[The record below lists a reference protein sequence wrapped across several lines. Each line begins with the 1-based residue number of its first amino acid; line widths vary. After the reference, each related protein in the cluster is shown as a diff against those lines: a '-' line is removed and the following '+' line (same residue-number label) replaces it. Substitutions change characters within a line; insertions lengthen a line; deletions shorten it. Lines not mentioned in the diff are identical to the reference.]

1 MGKEIQAE
9 FDSLKKE
16 YLSLETA
23 YHDEK
28 KCLLKVISTLGLIV
42 DIVPK
47 YHDTYR
53 KIKQLLNKETVLPV
67 DRIYHETSALR
78 SSIFAEETKSVAED
92 SSTNRKEAEDKHL
105 LEAYKVLEKIAA
117 GLTGNFY
124 PLNSEMKLQ
133 ADSIRFNY
141 KKGMSLNE
149 FNKDTERLLEYIDK
163 LKCQIAEDSKYTNKT
178 FLNFF
183 EQVRELEKYLT
194 TELHE
199 DTNIKGFEDFEQK
212 INNEVGSIVNSFNI
226 YSTINEVKNEVINRL
241 SNIKQMLAKKKKEEK
256 AKSQQSQ
263 KKIHWLRKK
272 ISQAEVE
279 VRDLSKKA
287 DRFKEEANKD
297 GLTGL
302 YNRKAFDMK
311 IVEALESLNQGGTPF
326 LLVMFDVDNFKWIND
341 TFGHVAG
348 DRVLQKVAT
357 TLSKTFRKDEFIA
370 RYGGDE
376 FVLVIEKMSV
386 TTAQERVSA
395 FNENFSK
402 MRFFSHKD
410 GDVQISISAGISS
423 AVIGECPE
431 DLIHKADI
439 AMYEIKRKRNN
450 IL

>member
-1 MGKEIQAE
+1 
-9 FDSLKKE
+9 
-16 YLSLETA
+16 
-23 YHDEK
+23 
-28 KCLLKVISTLGLIV
+28 
-42 DIVPK
+42 
-47 YHDTYR
+47 
-53 KIKQLLNKETVLPV
+53 
-67 DRIYHETSALR
+67 
-78 SSIFAEETKSVAED
+78 
-92 SSTNRKEAEDKHL
+92 
-105 LEAYKVLEKIAA
+105 
-117 GLTGNFY
+117 
-124 PLNSEMKLQ
+124 
-133 ADSIRFNY
+133 
-141 KKGMSLNE
+141 
-149 FNKDTERLLEYIDK
+149 
-163 LKCQIAEDSKYTNKT
+163 
-178 FLNFF
+178 
-183 EQVRELEKYLT
+183 
-194 TELHE
+194 
-199 DTNIKGFEDFEQK
+199 
-212 INNEVGSIVNSFNI
+212 
-226 YSTINEVKNEVINRL
+226 
-241 SNIKQMLAKKKKEEK
+241 MLAKKKKEEK